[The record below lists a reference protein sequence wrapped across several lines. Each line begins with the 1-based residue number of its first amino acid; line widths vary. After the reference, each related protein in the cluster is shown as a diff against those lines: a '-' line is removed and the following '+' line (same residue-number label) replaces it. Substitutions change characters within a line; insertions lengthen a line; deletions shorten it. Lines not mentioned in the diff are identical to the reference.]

1 MEIGPVTPRVLLF
14 PSCGGNGLGH
24 LSRCR
29 RLAAAM
35 RRRGWDA
42 RLCVTPQRAAALDP
56 SDVPLIELPHLDYA
70 RPRGGGVPPAYTC
83 LSNGNLQV
91 LRDGFLT
98 PLHLLRSLRE
108 AGEAVQQ
115 FRPDLL
121 VGDLSLLAWIL
132 GQRHHIPVAQLVRSI
147 IHPVVGKIFWWRQSP
162 PGDQPPDIRP
172 VFNPLLRLWNLAPI
186 RRAED
191 LLRGDLY
198 LVPSIPSLDPLPS
211 GLERTHFTGPLFD
224 PDRRAASLPADFS
237 GQAGQRVVY
246 VTFGGGVSPAQA
258 QAVMQSLFAALGNA
272 PGLQVVV
279 PGGGSQPAVEAAP
292 GNFRLY
298 RWLPGRAAIAASDAV
313 IYHGGQNTTL
323 ELAACG
329 VPGLALPFQSEQE
342 SNGRRFE
349 QAGAGR
355 VLSPLDD
362 PSALRCL
369 RSRRWYRP
377 FNTCVVP
384 RWAPRLE
391 EVRAAVFALLDDPSY
406 RARAAALRRET
417 ALYGG
422 VDLAMELITSK
433 LL

>member
-1 MEIGPVTPRVLLF
+1 
-14 PSCGGNGLGH
+14 
-24 LSRCR
+24 
-29 RLAAAM
+29 M

-56 SDVPLIELPHLDYA
+56 GDVPLIELPRLDYV
-70 RPRGGGVPPAYTC
+70 RPRGSGVPPAYTC

-98 PLHLLRSLRE
+98 PLHLLGSLRE
-108 AGEAVQQ
+108 AGDAVQQ

-132 GQRHHIPVAQLVRSI
+132 GQRHHIPVVQMVRSI
-147 IHPVVGKIFWWRQSP
+147 IHPEVGKIFWWRQPP
-162 PGDQPPDIRP
+162 PGDRPPDIRP
-172 VFNPLLRLWNLAPI
+172 VFNPLLRLWSLAPI
-186 RRAED
+186 TRAED

-198 LVPSIPSLDPLPS
+198 LVPSIPSLDPLPA
-211 GLERTHFTGPLFD
+211 GLERTHYTGPLFD
-224 PDRRAASLPADFS
+224 PDQRTASLPADFS
-237 GQAGQRVVY
+237 GQDGQRVVY

-258 QAVMQSLFAALGNA
+258 QAVMQSLFAALGNTA
-272 PGLQVVV
+272 GLQVAVSC
-279 PGGGSQPAVEAAP
+279 GGSQPAAAAP
-292 GNFRLY
+292 GNFGMF
-298 RWLPGRAAIAASDAV
+298 RWLPGRAAVTASDAV

-342 SNGRRFE
+342 SNGRRLE
-349 QAGAGR
+349 QAVAGR

-362 PSALRCL
+362 PSSLRSL
-369 RSRRWYRP
+369 RSRRWYRS

-384 RWAPRLE
+384 RWAPRPE
-391 EVRAAVFALLDDPSY
+391 EVREAVFALLDDPSY
-406 RARAAALRRET
+406 REHAAALQRET
-417 ALYGG
+417 GLYGG
-422 VDLAMELITSK
+422 VDLALELIAST